1 MLISSQSVDVIINH
15 GNSNYQARNVL
26 TVQLL
31 SQQRGY
37 DTKIREIRNKI
48 EIFIVNINK
57 EGAIFFQDGPMV
69 PDVAPREASDRL
81 IIFQNRFD
89 TLDRKYQTYS
99 GGEVLFGLPTT
110 EHPELLQVPTEWI
123 SLVMSRKRMQRTW
136 QRMLLG
142 TTIFGVFS

>member
-1 MLISSQSVDVIINH
+1 
-15 GNSNYQARNVL
+15 
-26 TVQLL
+26 
-31 SQQRGY
+31 
-37 DTKIREIRNKI
+37 
-48 EIFIVNINK
+48 
-57 EGAIFFQDGPMV
+57 MV

-89 TLDRKYQTYS
+89 TLYRKYQTYS

-123 SLVMSRKRMQRTW
+123 SLVMSRNRMLRKW
-136 QRMLLG
+136 ERMLLG